1 MLRKDEEDLI
11 DGFKFYE
18 NQARDLGDY
27 FLDSIFSDIESLRI
41 YAGMHALHFG
51 YHRILSQD
59 AKLPAPVKIPVR
71 NLYYIITSVRE
82 MNETQ
87 WDMKP
92 NKAKAIMLAKRQ
104 LPEFVCDAVNLEGIN
119 LTLPEIQTL
128 LDGITVGGHKLS
140 DQQIALNQA
149 DTWRALFRLI
159 DQNQFEIT
167 CEKVCALHLIAG
179 KDEALEWGQFR
190 SGGVTIAGTDYMP
203 PQADSLPELFE
214 KMVNDSYSIPD
225 IYDRAIHFFL
235 TMARCQFFYDVNK
248 RMGRF
253 IMNGLL
259 LNCGYP
265 AINLPAKRQLEFN
278 QLMLD
283 FYETGNQKPMNT
295 FLRSCLDEKIIKIM
309 KESCIIK

>member
-1 MLRKDEEDLI
+1 
-11 DGFKFYE
+11 
-18 NQARDLGDY
+18 
-27 FLDSIFSDIESLRI
+27 
-41 YAGMHALHFG
+41 
-51 YHRILSQD
+51 
-59 AKLPAPVKIPVR
+59 
-71 NLYYIITSVRE
+71 
-82 MNETQ
+82 MNETK
-87 WDMKP
+87 WNMKP
-92 NKAKAIMLAKRQ
+92 NKGKAIMLAKRQ
-104 LPEFVCDAVNLEGIN
+104 LPEFVYDAVNLEGIN

-159 DQNQFEIT
+159 DKNQFEIT
-167 CEKVCALHLIAG
+167 FEKVCALHLIAG
-179 KDEALEWGQFR
+179 KDEALECGKFR

-203 PQADSLPELFE
+203 PQADTLSGLFE

-259 LNCGYP
+259 LSCGYP

-295 FLRSCLDEKIIKIM
+295 FLRSCLDEKVIKIM
-309 KESCIIK
+309 KE